1 MAESKNEPSKFQQTI
16 DKELSEIYDN
26 LQKKTGFS
34 DEKMKKFADRVYLGI
49 LPAGILR
56 LIELQKEG
64 KCSEKEALVAIEKIA
79 RDAATNVVNK
89 PEVETKP
96 SFWQQVLDSLSW

>member
-34 DEKMKKFADRVYLGI
+34 DEKMKKFADRVYQSQVFGN
-49 LPAGILR
+49 
-56 LIELQKEG
+56 
-64 KCSEKEALVAIEKIA
+64 KCSTVFPGNINFFFL
-79 RDAATNVVNK
+79 
-89 PEVETKP
+89 
-96 SFWQQVLDSLSW
+96 